1 MVTKRKKIIVLSVM
15 MLLLVSTGFL
25 NLTLN
30 NQATL
35 QASNNETSNLSFFAS
50 YRADRDT
57 ARDQQLIYYNSIVES
72 ANASEESKS
81 EAQASIKEL
90 AAKIEKELLLEGAI
104 LSKGFEDVV
113 VSFTDNFVNVIVKS
127 SELQEAEV
135 AQIVEIV
142 QNQTQKPI
150 DNIKIIPM
158 E

>member
-15 MLLLVSTGFL
+15 MLLLVATGFL

-72 ANASEESKS
+72 ANASEESK
-81 EAQASIKEL
+81 
-90 AAKIEKELLLEGAI
+90 
-104 LSKGFEDVV
+104 FD
-113 VSFTDNFVNVIVKS
+113 
-127 SELQEAEV
+127 
-135 AQIVEIV
+135 
-142 QNQTQKPI
+142 
-150 DNIKIIPM
+150 
-158 E
+158 